1 MRLSKAI
8 LCAFAMLAPIAS
20 AQLLPAQLPEATPLP
35 RMPLAET
42 ADPLARALASGDDA
56 LYGYRRQLRD
66 LLRSDPAR
74 IARTPRGDLM
84 LRSEYLAIDAVDQA
98 LSGAAAAGFV
108 VARRDLDDELGFSL
122 TLLHDARSRSPA
134 RGLRALREA
143 MPGIEVEFNHLY
155 MQAGG
160 LRPQAGGVA
169 RSQPAGDAGPRMR
182 VGLIDGGVD
191 ATLPAF
197 SRIDVRRY
205 GCDDRAVPQRHGT
218 QVATRLAGNAT
229 GTLYAADLWCGRR
242 IGEGTLGL
250 VDALRWMVRE
260 RVAVVNISL
269 VGPDDR
275 VLRRM
280 IDAMHARG
288 HVLVAA
294 AGNDGPAAAPLFP
307 AAYPGVIA
315 VAAVDA
321 KRRPLPE
328 SAAGAH
334 IDVCAPG
341 VIDATRDGRGTSFA
355 APLVAR
361 RVAEYWAAPAPGRA
375 DDALQRLERDIVD
388 NGKPGRDPRCG
399 AGVVLPGAILP
410 GITSPRN

>member
-1 MRLSKAI
+1 MRFSQVI
-8 LCAFAMLAPIAS
+8 LCALAMLVSTAS
-20 AQLLPAQLPEATPLP
+20 AQLLPAQLPDIPPHFP
-35 RMPLAET
+35 RMPVEEAV
-42 ADPLARALASGDDA
+42 DPLARTLASGSDA
-56 LYGYRRQLRD
+56 LHGYRRQLQD
-66 LLRSDPAR
+66 LLRSDRAR
-74 IARTPRGDLM
+74 VARTPRGDLM
-84 LRSEYLAIDAVDQA
+84 LRSEYLAIDAVNET
-98 LSGAAAAGFV
+98 LRGAAAAGFIV
-108 VARRDLDDELGFSL
+108 ERDVDDELGFSL
-122 TLLHDARSRSPA
+122 TLLRDARSRSPV

-143 MPGIEVEFNHLY
+143 MPGVEVEFNHVY
-155 MQAGG
+155 MQAGS
-160 LRPQAGGVA
+160 AA
-169 RSQPAGDAGPRMR
+169 RSQPSGDAGPRTRIR
-182 VGLIDGGVD
+182 VGLVDGGVD
-191 ATLPAF
+191 ATLPVF
-197 SRIDVRRY
+197 SRIDVRRH
-205 GCDDRAVPQRHGT
+205 GCDGSAIPQRHGT
-218 QVATRLAGNAT
+218 QVARRLAGDAT
-229 GTLYAADLWCGRR
+229 GTLYAADLWCGQR
-242 IGEGTLGL
+242 IGGGTLGL
-250 VDALRWMVRE
+250 VDALRWMARE

-280 IDAMHARG
+280 IEAMHARG

-294 AGNDGPAAAPLFP
+294 AGNDGPAAAALFP

-334 IDVCAPG
+334 IDICAPG

-361 RVAEYWAAPAPGRA
+361 RVAGYWTAPAPGLA

-399 AGVVLPGAILP
+399 SGVMSPSAMSP
-410 GITSPRN
+410 SAMSSSMTSPRK